1 MTLVN
6 TLRTLLAIPCTEGIV
21 TYCEVT
27 IKLSE
32 GVWYHQDP
40 DCTWHKYCASD
51 QRLLNEW
58 FNLPDHKL
66 QERTGGFWIKVIR
79 DLKALGVTC

>member
-21 TYCEVT
+21 ECFDVT

-32 GVWYHQDP
+32 GVWYQQGLDRA
-40 DCTWHKYCASD
+40 WHKYSALD
-51 QRLLNEW
+51 QRILNKW
-58 FNLPDHKL
+58 FNLPDHELEKKA
-66 QERTGGFWIKVIR
+66 GSFWVKVIR